1 MLMPRI
7 DTRAYA
13 IKIPGLIRLAFA
25 LLVILA
31 IIPLNIAI
39 ARYLNQYA
47 FWIYSTLEII
57 GLIFVLFVIHRDRN
71 ASYVLAWSIL
81 ILAIPVAGLSLYLLW
96 GRRSRFKKDKIKINR
111 IQKKFDQYT
120 YRDPELIE
128 KLIEEYPL
136 AKVQAN
142 FLYNSGFPVYQNTNC
157 EYFPLGEEKFVSMF
171 SDLHA
176 AKKFIFMEYFIL
188 ADGILWQEVEDILI
202 QKARDGVDVRL
213 LFDDFEMEITWLRDR
228 KEPYDLEDNE
238 IHLCFRTEKY
248 DEALAFHRE
257 QGVVVLENENMGVYF
272 IEDHDGYWIEI
283 APYRD

>member
-111 IQKKFDQYT
+111 IQKN
-120 YRDPELIE
+120 L
-128 KLIEEYPL
+128 
-136 AKVQAN
+136 
-142 FLYNSGFPVYQNTNC
+142 TN
-157 EYFPLGEEKFVSMF
+157 
-171 SDLHA
+171 
-176 AKKFIFMEYFIL
+176 
-188 ADGILWQEVEDILI
+188 
-202 QKARDGVDVRL
+202 
-213 LFDDFEMEITWLRDR
+213 
-228 KEPYDLEDNE
+228 
-238 IHLCFRTEKY
+238 IHIVTPNL
-248 DEALAFHRE
+248 
-257 QGVVVLENENMGVYF
+257 
-272 IEDHDGYWIEI
+272 
-283 APYRD
+283 